1 MNKQAKLEKLLNE
14 YLEIKEIPSVFSA
27 AISNYK
33 MTTLGKLVFASL
45 LVTMSTGKSSPFK
58 LSGEQRKID
67 ILAKAVQSSKNFQ
80 DEIKR
85 PGATVD
91 SVIRAMDMKNIDARN
106 FKSVFGAD
114 WPIWFVKPLYCSIT

>member
-14 YLEIKEIPSVFSA
+14 YLK
-27 AISNYK
+27 ISEALNPFGEVSTNHK
-33 MTTLGKLVFASL
+33 MTTVGKLIFASL

-58 LSGEQRKID
+58 LSGDQRKID
-67 ILAKAVQSSKNFQ
+67 ILAKAVQSSKKFQ

-85 PGATVD
+85 PGATID
-91 SVIRAMDMKNIDARN
+91 SVISAMDLKNIDAKN

-114 WPIWFVKPLYCSIT
+114 WPL

>member
-14 YLEIKEIPSVFSA
+14 YLEIKEMPSVFSA

-45 LVTMSTGKSSPFK
+45 LVSMTTGKSSPFK
-58 LSGEQRKID
+58 LSGDQRKID
-67 ILAKAVQSSKNFQ
+67 ILAKAVKSSKNFQ

-106 FKSVFGAD
+106 FKSVFGAE
-114 WPIWFVKPLYCSIT
+114 WPI

>member
-14 YLEIKEIPSVFSA
+14 YLRIPEMPSPIGTAF
-27 AISNYK
+27 SNYK

-45 LVTMSTGKSSPFK
+45 LVSMTTGKRSPFK
-58 LSGEQRKID
+58 LSGDQRKID
-67 ILAKAVQSSKNFQ
+67 ILAKAVQSSKRFQ

-106 FKSVFGAD
+106 FKSVFGAE
-114 WPIWFVKPLYCSIT
+114 WPI